1 MISFDKTEQIFKL
14 DTKNTS
20 YIIGIYDQNYLLHLY
35 YGAKIPD
42 CTNLFFNA
50 RRPMSASFSP
60 SNPSV
65 SDQSFSVDAAPMEYS
80 CNGSGDFRISALSV
94 KNGDGNRRQKQK
106 KPECRDCLRLKLTR
120 YIFYIHRFL

>member
-50 RRPMSASFSP
+50 RRPMTASFSP
-60 SNPSV
+60 SNPCV

-94 KNGDGNRRQKQK
+94 KNGDGNTVTDVRYVSHRIYKG
-106 KPECRDCLRLKLTR
+106 KPSLAPLRC
-120 YIFYIHRFL
+120 FLL